1 MQSISETETVGFRRS
16 TLRNGNARPQL
27 PQLITNANP
36 NPVPGSPK
44 EITTLQQAP
53 MEPSATIVRYLK
65 RFPAGTNPISTHLA
79 MVAQNSHKLTNK
91 ISAKTIRNRQYNRNS
106 AINWMPEIMQ
116 SVSKAYMVAFGRSN
130 LRNGNARP
138 PTLPIATTQIQTR
151 FQDHHRKLPHCSQHH
166 TRRRKSTKTPTEPSA
181 TAVRYNKRFP
191 ARTNPISTVL
201 GHGGSQNSQKIAK

>member
-1 MQSISETETVGFRRS
+1 
-16 TLRNGNARPQL
+16 
-27 PQLITNANP
+27 
-36 NPVPGSPK
+36 
-44 EITTLQQAP
+44 
-53 MEPSATIVRYLK
+53 
-65 RFPAGTNPISTHLA
+65 

-91 ISAKTIRNRQYNRNS
+91 IAAKTIRNRQYNRNS

-116 SVSKAYMVAFGRSN
+116 SVSKAYMVAFRRSN

-191 ARTNPISTVL
+191 ARTNPISTYLATVVRKTAKKL
-201 GHGGSQNSQKIAK
+201 PNKITAKAARNCQYNHRETATNWMAEIMQSVSKANMVGFRRTNLRKTETETRDHQLS